1 MQWFKRLECGTR
13 VCGGGFLC
21 YIETHREKSDPV
33 GAVLLMSIPVPIL
46 VACAGLLLLFSI
58 FLTRMLT
65 EGLRT
70 NAALR
75 RLEFVLRSISPSDA
89 SSRRMGLDAQGAARL
104 HESCLA
110 LPEPMKTWC
119 RRIEDHMLCYPGPDG
134 QDGWYLGAPA
144 REILPEESVSERY
157 YHAGFHESVP
167 GILTGLG
174 LACTFVAILIALT
187 SLRVTVTNDM
197 ETVVGIKQLI
207 EGLAGK
213 FLTSIVGL
221 LLSMVFLTTE
231 RKWCERRLTQSYE
244 DLIDAV
250 SHLIP
255 VMNAARMQL
264 ELQQIAVRQAHSL
277 AAIEAELAGMRGM
290 LSAAND
296 TVPRVASAVAAD
308 VEQFADKL
316 DQLGS
321 ALDRGIRQLLQ

>member
-1 MQWFKRLECGTR
+1 
-13 VCGGGFLC
+13 
-21 YIETHREKSDPV
+21 
-33 GAVLLMSIPVPIL
+33 MSIPVPIL
-46 VACAGLLLLFSI
+46 AACAGLVLLFAV
-58 FLTRMLT
+58 FLTRMLR
-65 EGLRT
+65 EAWRT
-70 NAALR
+70 DSALR
-75 RLEFVLRSISPSDA
+75 RLEFVLTSLNPADA
-89 SSRRMGLDAQGAARL
+89 GSRRLGLDAQSASRL

-110 LPEPMKTWC
+110 LPDPMRGWC
-119 RRIEDHMLCYPGPDG
+119 RRIEDNMLSYPGPDG
-134 QDGWYLGAPA
+134 REGWFLGASA

-187 SLRVTVTNDM
+187 SLRVTEVNDT

-221 LLSMVFLTTE
+221 ALSMVFLTIE
-231 RKWCERRLTQSYE
+231 RKWCERRLTNSYE
-244 DLIDAV
+244 DLVDAV

-255 VMNAARMQL
+255 TMNPARMQL
-264 ELQQIAVRQAHSL
+264 ELQQIAVRQAAAL
-277 AAIEAELAGMRGM
+277 ATIEEEILSMRGM
-290 LSAAND
+290 LSATSD
-296 TVPRVASAVAAD
+296 TMPRVAASVASD